1 MEWYTYFLVVGA
13 GIVAGFINTLASS
26 GSAISLWAL
35 NLLSLPL
42 EIANGTN
49 RVAILLQTFTATRLF
64 HKQGKIE
71 WNRAV
76 WLIVPAVAGSILGAS
91 LAVSL
96 DREILK
102 RVIGVVMLMVLFLL
116 FIKPKRW
123 LEGAES
129 TDKRPSVFQLII
141 FFFIG
146 AYGGFIQIG
155 VGVFLLTGLVLGAKL
170 DLIRANAIKVAIIA
184 AFTIP
189 ALAIFVWNGQVRW
202 GIGLLLACGNMLGAW
217 IATKEAAK
225 RGTVFVRWLL
235 ILAVSLAAIRY
246 LGIFSLI
253 SKLWS

>member
-13 GIVAGFINTLASS
+13 GIVAGFINTLAGS

-116 FIKPKRW
+116 FIKPKR
-123 LEGAES
+123 LSA
-129 TDKRPSVFQLII
+129 PPQLDWS
-141 FFFIG
+141 
-146 AYGGFIQIG
+146 QRSS
-155 VGVFLLTGLVLGAKL
+155 LG
-170 DLIRANAIKVAIIA
+170 
-184 AFTIP
+184 
-189 ALAIFVWNGQVRW
+189 
-202 GIGLLLACGNMLGAW
+202 
-217 IATKEAAK
+217 
-225 RGTVFVRWLL
+225 
-235 ILAVSLAAIRY
+235 
-246 LGIFSLI
+246 
-253 SKLWS
+253 